1 MRFLLDTNLL
11 SEGAK
16 PHPDP
21 GVAAWMDS
29 CSPLE
34 MAVSAL
40 ALGEIRK
47 GIDLLAPDER
57 RDRLEAWLLAD
68 LPRQF
73 AGRILPVDEAVSDRW
88 GRLAADLRRAGR
100 HFPLIDGFLVATAA
114 VHGLTL
120 VTRNER
126 DCAGR
131 GAPVL
136 NPWSHAE
143 RP

>member
-21 GVAAWMDS
+21 GVVAWLDGQ
-29 CSPLE
+29 SPLD
-34 MAVSAL
+34 MTISAL
-40 ALGEIRK
+40 TFGEIRK
-47 GIDLLAPDER
+47 GVDLLDPGAR
-57 RDRLEAWLLAD
+57 RDRLESWLATD

-73 AGRILPVDEAVSDRW
+73 LGRVLPVDEAVSMEW
-88 GRLAADLRRAGR
+88 GRLSAAARRSGR
-100 HFPLIDGFLVATAA
+100 PLPLVDGLLVATAV
-114 VHGLTL
+114 VHGLVL

-131 GAPVL
+131 GATVL
-136 NPWSHAE
+136 NPWSDSA
-143 RP
+143 